1 VKLTRPSRSSLA
13 RLVARTLIAA
23 LLLALIPP
31 EVRASIPSPNDRR
44 AHPDLLVS
52 SASHAVLVVAV
63 AKDQAC
69 AVVFAA
75 ADPHFFGIVWDFEN
89 RLTRVTKLDGTVVE
103 HVYDADGNR
112 VQTKTPPP
120 GGPTAI
126 TNFLVDTSGGLSHAV
141 AETDETG
148 ALKAYYVRGD
158 DLLAVMRPLVPVPT
172 TPADWQTRFVHADGL
187 GSIRRLTD
195 ENGLITDGY
204 SYSAFGEL
212 LAHTGTDP
220 QPYAFAGEP
229 LDPNVGFQY
238 HRARWMDP
246 SVGRFVGMD
255 PYGGNEFDPPTL
267 HKYLYVSNDPADR
280 RDPTGLFEGLTVQM
294 VTMAIRVTLVGLNI
308 LSMGRNVAEGGLSTA
323 RALDAFRR
331 GDAEDGLGYTL
342 HAVMR
347 FGLAALNWVGIRSF
361 AASPPTFMGGA
372 MQVAYAEGGG
382 AAFLAQI
389 GVINPALAEWVWAEV
404 LPAALSSIPIYYMG
418 TPSEAKRKVHKGQGP
433 DGVDRIDRP
442 SPSVPGSQWH
452 AHNGPGEGSAAVNLN
467 GTPKHGDNSW
477 ITNAIREFLVAH
489 GWQL

>member
-89 RLTRVTKLDGTVVE
+89 RLTKVTKLDGTVVE
-103 HVYDADGNR
+103 HAYDADGNR
-112 VQTKTPPP
+112 VQTKTTPS
-120 GGPTAI
+120 GGPTAF

-158 DLLAVMRPLVPVPT
+158 DLLAVMRPLVLVPT

-204 SYSAFGEL
+204 SYTAFGEL
-212 LAHTGTDP
+212 VAHTGTDP

-229 LDPNVGFQY
+229 YDPNVGFQY

-246 SVGRFVGMD
+246 RVGRFTGMD
-255 PYGGNEFDPPTL
+255 RFAGRRQQPLTL
-267 HKYLYVSNDPADR
+267 HKYLYAGAAPVDKV
-280 RDPTGLFEGLTVQM
+280 DPTGEFETLATLSVSLGMMSTLN
-294 VTMAIRVTLVGLNI
+294 AIASI
-308 LSMGRNVAEGGLSTA
+308 
-323 RALDAFRR
+323 
-331 GDAEDGLGYTL
+331 GLGDPGEDEEPKLPKASVEMTFFIRDGVLLVTPVGKGAYMVLAESGKGDCINNPTCANEPFKGPIPPGYYSIDVSKLSEPGLPRVLKRFFWDRLDWGSFKVPIKPAPINPTSRSDFYL
-342 HAVMR
+342 H
-347 FGLAALNWVGIRSF
+347 GGILRGS
-361 AASPPTFMGGA
+361 AGC
-372 MQVAYAEGGG
+372 VDIGGG
-382 AAFLAQI
+382 FTGSSTTREVVRDMKGDPDL
-389 GVINPALAEWVWAEV
+389 WVPLKVE
-404 LPAALSSIPIYYMG
+404 SSSSLQPPI
-418 TPSEAKRKVHKGQGP
+418 
-433 DGVDRIDRP
+433 I
-442 SPSVPGSQWH
+442 
-452 AHNGPGEGSAAVNLN
+452 
-467 GTPKHGDNSW
+467 
-477 ITNAIREFLVAH
+477 
-489 GWQL
+489 